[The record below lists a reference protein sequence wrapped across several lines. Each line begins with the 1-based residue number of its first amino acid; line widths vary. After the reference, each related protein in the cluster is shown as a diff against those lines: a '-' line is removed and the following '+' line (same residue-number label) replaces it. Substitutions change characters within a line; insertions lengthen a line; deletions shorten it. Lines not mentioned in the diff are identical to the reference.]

1 MSRYSAQSF
10 IKDRINLI
18 DNNDFYTL
26 FEEARHTL
34 MDDQRRELIKL
45 LDSAEINYLDHMAV
59 INANLFQRSS
69 RRMYDIPSNIEIIE
83 HHAFAYSSVA
93 YCNIAEGCTILG
105 KGCFQGSSL
114 EELHL
119 PKSIKIIR
127 SLCFSDINEPILIN
141 YAGNAD
147 EWTSI
152 LKEDNWFTSPEI
164 GLEMYVRCRN
174 GLITEVANK

>member
-1 MSRYSAQSF
+1 MIRYSAESF

-45 LDSAEINYLDHMAV
+45 LDSAEINYLDYMLG

-69 RRMYDIPSNIEIIE
+69 RRMYDIPSNIRIIE
-83 HHAFAYSSVA
+83 HHAFAYSSVV

-105 KGCFQGSSL
+105 EGCFHGSSL

-119 PKSIKIIR
+119 PKSIKLIG
-127 SLCFSDINEPILIN
+127 SLCFSDINEPIVVN
-141 YAGNAD
+141 YAGTCA
-147 EWTSI
+147 EWNSI
-152 LKEDNWFTSPEI
+152 TKGTHWFTSTEI
-164 GLEMYVRCRN
+164 HLEMYVKCRN
-174 GLITEVANK
+174 GVIVEIANK